1 MNGIIIRNLKCDFEL
16 FVVALANKEIPEKTL
31 SDFLFLLTGYEKAPP
46 FGLHKKTEDSFN
58 QAETFANI
66 CACSFRLTL
75 PVRDIE
81 KTLKLCLEFGGSFR
95 SI

>member
-1 MNGIIIRNLKCDFEL
+1 MNGIIIRDLKCDFEL
-16 FVVALANKEIPEKTL
+16 FVAALANKEIPVKTL

-66 CACSFRLTL
+66 STCSFRLTL

-81 KTLKLCLEFGGSFR
+81 KNAQTLFR
-95 SI
+95 IWRWL